1 MNFDEVTN
9 TFEIDVEEIK
19 DIQSVVLYKINKV
32 YTANSFVDF
41 NGVAPE
47 L

>member
-1 MNFDEVTN
+1 MNFDEVKN

-19 DIQSVVLYKINKV
+19 DIQSVVVYKINRV
-32 YTANSFVDF
+32 YSANSFEDV
-41 NGVAPE
+41 NGLAPE